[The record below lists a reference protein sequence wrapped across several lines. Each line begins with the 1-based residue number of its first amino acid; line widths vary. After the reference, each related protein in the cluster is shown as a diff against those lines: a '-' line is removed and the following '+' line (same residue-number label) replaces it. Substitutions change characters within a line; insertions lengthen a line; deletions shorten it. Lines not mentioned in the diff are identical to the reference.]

1 MDQVAQAPP
10 LGILFCCNTLQV
22 QISQMCL
29 IIITFVRPSRTV
41 EYIEDVVVVVDNGG
55 AGAVVRRGALL
66 STVDAD
72 VDIMDVHIQRGGGS
86 QIGNAQKVLQVQENC

>member
-1 MDQVAQAPP
+1 M
-10 LGILFCCNTLQV
+10 
-22 QISQMCL
+22 
-29 IIITFVRPSRTV
+29 
-41 EYIEDVVVVVDNGG
+41 VVDNGAGG
-55 AGAVVRRGALL
+55 AGTVVRRGALL